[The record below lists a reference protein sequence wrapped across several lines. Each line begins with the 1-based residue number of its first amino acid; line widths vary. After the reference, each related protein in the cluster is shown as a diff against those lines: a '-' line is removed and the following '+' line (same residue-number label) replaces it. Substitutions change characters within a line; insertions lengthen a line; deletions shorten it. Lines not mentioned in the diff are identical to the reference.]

1 MDKVKSFLR
10 SLRANDNIKR
20 ILHTAWQVGVPFLA
34 SHLLI
39 ARSSADVKTAFVATG
54 AVVLA
59 ALKAALVAKS

>member
-1 MDKVKSFLR
+1 MSKLKSILK
-10 SLRANDNIKR
+10 SLLANDNVKR
-20 ILHTAWQVGVPFLA
+20 VLHTVWQVGVPFLL

-59 ALKAALVAKS
+59 AVKAALVARS